1 MARTSV
7 GIYISP
13 KNVDIIEL
21 AGSKSAPVLVNF
33 IRQQIATDTVS
44 DNAAAA
50 DHMAPYKDA
59 VSDAVKE
66 GFEKLHSSPHTI
78 QTVLGSS
85 DFMIRYFDMPVLPKS
100 EQQQA
105 VRFEA
110 KKYIPF
116 KLDEIASDFRVLAEP
131 KKKKAMDV
139 FFMAATK
146 TQINSHVANFKSTGS
161 LVSGIDIMPLA
172 LWKVLLLHKKI
183 EAKDKVVIVY
193 ADNDRESVS
202 IHILESGM
210 PFMSRDFKIAIDDKE
225 AVFEKIVSELRVSI
239 DYYGRQ
245 KHTAEILKVVT
256 CGEMLFSGLDAYIA
270 DELKVVTSALYDFV
284 KVKHADTLS
293 PSAIL
298 ALGSAIEGLGQSSY
312 SVNFS
317 PLVDAIK
324 HKKTYNIVVVE
335 AIAALVIVALC
346 YIFNSFLIKSIVSEL
361 KTVKRG
367 GKSLPANTSRL
378 NLEQL
383 KSRKENM
390 IKDTNFMSLVVNN
403 RVSWAVKLA
412 SIANDLTS
420 INTEITG
427 GVWINS
433 LSLKE
438 DFVMNDSVYPSEIAR
453 RILMSGS
460 SFLLDSSKETAYVN
474 SFFTSLQ
481 RDEAFMA
488 NFNNIDLG
496 SVDRKNV
503 EGELM
508 STFTIDA
515 YSGEVVDAGSKLS
528 KSRRTGRR

>member
-1 MARTSV
+1 MSRISV

-33 IRQQIATDTVS
+33 IRQQIVADTVS

-50 DHMAPYKDA
+50 DHMAFYKDV

-131 KKKKAMDV
+131 KKKKSMDI

-146 TQINSHVANFKSTGS
+146 AQINSHVSKFKDTGS
-161 LVSGIDIMPLA
+161 AVADIDIMPLA
-172 LWKVLLLHKKI
+172 LWNVLLLHKKVDI
-183 EAKDKVVIVY
+183 KDKAVVLY

-202 IHILESGM
+202 IHIMESGM
-210 PFMSRDFKIAIDDKE
+210 PFMSRDFKVAIDDKE

-245 KHTAEILKVVT
+245 KHSADTLKVIT

-270 DELKVVTSALYDFV
+270 DELKVVTSSLYDFD
-284 KVKHADTLS
+284 KIKSADTLS
-293 PSAIL
+293 SSAIL
-298 ALGSAIEGLGQSSY
+298 AVSAAIEGLGESNY

-317 PLVDAIK
+317 PLSTAIK
-324 HKKTYNIVVVE
+324 HKKTYSIVTVEVISAVAVV
-335 AIAALVIVALC
+335 LLC
-346 YIFNSFLIKSIVSEL
+346 YILNSFLLKSVATEL
-361 KTVKRG
+361 KLVKKEG
-367 GKSLPANTSRL
+367 GPLPTNTSRL
-378 NLEQL
+378 NLQQL
-383 KSRKENM
+383 TARKENM
-390 IKDTNFMSLVVNN
+390 LKDTEFLSLIINN

-412 SIANDLTS
+412 SVSNDLS
-420 INTEITG
+420 AINTEAIG

-433 LSLKE
+433 LSFKE
-438 DFVMNDSVYPSEIAR
+438 DFIDSDSTYPSGIAR
-453 RILMSGS
+453 KISISGS
-460 SFLLDSSKETAYVN
+460 SFLLDSAKETTYVN
-474 SFFTSLQ
+474 NFFTLLK
-481 RDEAFMA
+481 DDKAFMLYL
-488 NFNNIDLG
+488 NNIDLG
-496 SVDRKNV
+496 SVNKESV
-503 EGELM
+503 ERHQV
-508 STFTIDA
+508 STFTVSA
-515 YSGEVVDAGSKLS
+515 YSGEVIDKGGIQS

>member
-1 MARTSV
+1 MSRISV

-33 IRQQIATDTVS
+33 IRQQIVADTVS

-50 DHMAPYKDA
+50 DHMAFYKDV

-131 KKKKAMDV
+131 KKKKSMDI

-146 TQINSHVANFKSTGS
+146 AQINSHVSKFKDTGS
-161 LVSGIDIMPLA
+161 AVAGIDIMPLA
-172 LWKVLLLHKKI
+172 LWNVLLLHKKVDI
-183 EAKDKVVIVY
+183 KDKAVVLY

-202 IHILESGM
+202 IHIMESGM
-210 PFMSRDFKIAIDDKE
+210 PFMSRDFKVAIDDKE

-245 KHTAEILKVVT
+245 KHSADMLKVVT
-256 CGEMLFSGLDAYIA
+256 CGEMLFSGLDAHIA
-270 DELKVVTSALYDFV
+270 DELKVATSALYDFN
-284 KVKHADTLS
+284 KVKHADKLS

-324 HKKTYNIVVVE
+324 HKKTYNIVIVE
-335 AIAALVIVALC
+335 TIAALAIVVLC
-346 YIFNSFLIKSIVSEL
+346 YVFNNFLIKSVVSEL
-361 KTVKRG
+361 NIVKRG

-390 IKDTNFMSLVVNN
+390 IKDTNFMSFVVNN

-438 DFVMNDSVYPSEIAR
+438 NFVMNDSVYPSEIAR
-453 RILMSGS
+453 KILMSGS